1 MSQPFAIICHTVKFP
16 ISYSPDISRPP
27 NEASIPCANITTVCA
42 RPSADISLHKELM
55 NPAQLHN
62 IGSVDRLMF
71 GLLYQPAQ
79 RRDVFISRELTNR
92 LFQTNRKWRG

>member
-1 MSQPFAIICHTVKFP
+1 
-16 ISYSPDISRPP
+16 
-27 NEASIPCANITTVCA
+27 
-42 RPSADISLHKELM
+42 M

-92 LFQTNRKWRG
+92 LFQTNRESWGISVESVYQTTAIPIARS

>member
-1 MSQPFAIICHTVKFP
+1 
-16 ISYSPDISRPP
+16 
-27 NEASIPCANITTVCA
+27 
-42 RPSADISLHKELM
+42 M

-92 LFQTNRKWRG
+92 LFQTNRESWRALWSRSIR